1 MVRDPHFKDKKFL
14 LIDKAS
20 KRENDRTWCYWEKE
34 KGFFEEIVYKQ
45 WDHISFLS
53 PGYSSTM
60 AINPYKYKMIRGTD
74 FFQYCYQEL
83 RQNKNIEFFFG
94 DITQWEKS
102 GDMLQLKIGNEDLSI
117 RTEMAFN
124 SVYRPSGND
133 KEIIKLIQH
142 FKGWIIETPGPVF
155 DPGIATMMDFRVHQD
170 RGTSFA
176 YVLPFTT
183 NRALVEYTLFTKSL
197 LSPEEYD
204 EELRNYIQSIQAIS
218 DYKVIAEESGAIP
231 MTTEPLH
238 FKGNGIW
245 NLGTAGGQTKASSGY
260 TFQFIQKH
268 ADQIVRCLRSGQS
281 LDTIDPVPG
290 RFRFYDNTL
299 LYILYHEKLRGAD
312 IFSQLFR
319 KNKPGQ
325 VLRFL
330 DNESTLLEELKIIS
344 SLPVFPFLNAA
355 IRQF

>member
-1 MVRDPHFKDKKFL
+1 M
-14 LIDKAS
+14 
-20 KRENDRTWCYWEKE
+20 
-34 KGFFEEIVYKQ
+34 
-45 WDHISFLS
+45 
-53 PGYSSTM
+53 
-60 AINPYKYKMIRGTD
+60 
-74 FFQYCYQEL
+74 
-83 RQNKNIEFFFG
+83 
-94 DITQWEKS
+94 
-102 GDMLQLKIGNEDLSI
+102 
-117 RTEMAFN
+117 TEMAFN

-245 NLGTAGGQTKASSGY
+245 NLGTCRLAS
-260 TFQFIQKH
+260 
-268 ADQIVRCLRSGQS
+268 
-281 LDTIDPVPG
+281 
-290 RFRFYDNTL
+290 
-299 LYILYHEKLRGAD
+299 
-312 IFSQLFR
+312 
-319 KNKPGQ
+319 
-325 VLRFL
+325 
-330 DNESTLLEELKIIS
+330 
-344 SLPVFPFLNAA
+344 
-355 IRQF
+355 